1 MSLFSNNA
9 AQQNGALA
17 LGVNTQAQPQA
28 AFSNPWAPQG
38 AQQAAQNPM
47 MQSFMGG
54 MGMNQQQMGMMQQ
67 PIAPPSEAEIQ
78 LALMKTLAPIDRF
91 IGSTQ
96 MATLLQLLN
105 DLVSF
110 SVLEILKNASFTID
124 SETDTMK
131 MDITALPT
139 NLQTMSAENVTAQ
152 FNSLQMAA
160 QTNIQNAEMQQQQIA
175 AVAQQSMMGGALS
188 AALADEGFMNK
199 VSGATGNFMGK
210 MIGMNR

>member
-1 MSLFSNNA
+1 MSLFGNNP

-17 LGVNTQAQPQA
+17 LGVNTQAQTQPA
-28 AFSNPWAPQG
+28 AFSNPWASQG
-38 AQQAAQNPM
+38 QQNMTQSGFA
-47 MQSFMGG
+47 QSFMGG

-91 IGSTQ
+91 IGSAQ
-96 MATLLQLLN
+96 MATFLQLMN

-131 MDITALPT
+131 MDITALPS
-139 NLQTMSAENVTAQ
+139 NLQTMSAENVTSQ

-175 AVAQQSMMGGALS
+175 AIAQQSMMGGALS
-188 AALADEGFMNK
+188 AALADEGLMNR
-199 VSGATGNFMGK
+199 VSGGAGNFMGK
-210 MIGMNR
+210 MIGLR